1 MSDKKPAL
9 RDVDSAGRTQS
20 LQAALWSIIGGI
32 IIGGLAGIRF
42 GLLGFVVGWLA
53 GGFFIWFLTISIADR
68 AGAAIGSVY
77 MASGSST
84 PGPRQYSQGDALAAQ
99 GKLPAA
105 VKEYEQNIADYP
117 TDPEPRIRLARL
129 FRDRLQQ
136 YEDAAQ
142 HFKQVLQLPKLPETT
157 HGAVARELI
166 ELLTH
171 RMRAPNR
178 ALPIL
183 ARLAAQQPDTATGK
197 WAKSE
202 LAELKSQMSNENP
215 LIPDP

>member
-1 MSDKKPAL
+1 VSDKKPVL
-9 RDVDSAGRTQS
+9 RDVDSAGRTQN

-32 IIGGLAGIRF
+32 IVGGLAGIRF

-53 GGFFIWFLTISIADR
+53 GGFFIWLITVLIADR
-68 AGAAIGSVY
+68 AAAAVGSVY

-129 FRDRLQQ
+129 YRDRLQQ
-136 YEDAAQ
+136 YEDAAH
-142 HFKQVLQLPKLPETT
+142 HFKQVLQLTKLPETT
-157 HGAVARELI
+157 QGAVARELV

-171 RMRAPNR
+171 RMHAPNR

-183 ARLAAQQPDTATGK
+183 ARLAAQQPDSAAGK

-202 LAELKSQMSNENP
+202 LAELKTQMPTEEA
-215 LIPDP
+215 

>member
-1 MSDKKPAL
+1 M
-9 RDVDSAGRTQS
+9 QN
-20 LQAALWSIIGGI
+20 LQAAIWSIIGGVI
-32 IIGGLAGIRF
+32 VGGLAGIRF

-53 GGFFIWFLTISIADR
+53 GGFFIWLITVFIADR
-68 AGAAIGSVY
+68 AGAAVGSVY

-105 VKEYEQNIADYP
+105 VREYEQNIAEFP

-129 FRDRLQQ
+129 YRDRLQQ
-136 YEDAAQ
+136 HEDAAQ
-142 HFKQVLQLPKLPETT
+142 YFKQVLQLPKLPETT
-157 HGAVARELI
+157 HGAVARELV

-171 RMRAPNR
+171 RMHAPTR

-183 ARLAAQQPDTATGK
+183 ARLAAQHPNTAAGK

-202 LAELKSQMSNENP
+202 LTELKSHMSAE
-215 LIPDP
+215 DP